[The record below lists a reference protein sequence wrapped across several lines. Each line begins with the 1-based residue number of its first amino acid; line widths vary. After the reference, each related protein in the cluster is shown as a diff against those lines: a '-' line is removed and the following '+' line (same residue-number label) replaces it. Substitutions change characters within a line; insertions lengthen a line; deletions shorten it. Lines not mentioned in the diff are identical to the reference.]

1 MGDPGTFVTRVHESY
16 HQVTDEPQYIDFQ
29 KLVGVSRLV
38 ADIALNVANR
48 PDRLVVDQPRPDPHG
63 QCRQ

>member
-1 MGDPGTFVTRVHESY
+1 VS
-16 HQVTDEPQYIDFQ
+16 DEPQYIDYQ
-29 KLVGVSRLV
+29 KLADVSSLV

-48 PDRLVVDQPRPDPHG
+48 PDRLVVDQPKPDPHG